1 MKYTMSIEKSTLKTI
16 IFDTLNTYTNLLNEL
31 GLSTEDLTDIS
42 LLSDNLMD
50 LTKAMTNKLL
60 DMSGIEGGI
69 GVDDLTIE
77 YAQTVDTVEIR
88 VEASF
93 KMVMAII
100 NVYKGLINGNLKVL
114 KNFMVENSEL
124 IGSLIKEMNES
135 SQESIKKIATI
146 ITDAID
152 PEKFV
157 NSSWGIFDE
166 NSKVFKRIQNEL
178 EPMVQEYIENLYADD
193 EEEDG
198 CDYCDGPC
206 CSGCTK
212 GSGCTE
218 STGAVVINGGINFIS
233 ATESAK
239 VAETKMTREQELE
252 EKYAK
257 QQYTKSFDDARKSY
271 EENTNMSIK
280 GLARCSKM
288 CKELLTKLDPNDAVY
303 IVLEH
308 AAKSADRAQEIAKE
322 DPNYTMNPEFN
333 ACIFSME
340 TYIDVAEKTLDM

>member
-31 GLSTEDLTDIS
+31 GLSTEDLTDVS

-100 NVYKGLINGNLKVL
+100 NVYKELINGNLKVL
-114 KNFMVENSEL
+114 KNFVVENSEL

-218 STGAVVINGGINFIS
+218 STGTVVINGGINFIS

-340 TYIDVAEKTLDM
+340 TYIDAAEKTLDM